1 MTNRP
6 RHPKPDANQAD
17 MVRDLR
23 ASGYTVIDVSTLGG
37 DALDLFV
44 GGFHF
49 HRCLPAWLSVEV
61 KTADGELTDAE
72 REYIYSHPELD
83 ILVARC
89 AEDVLRWFGAI

>member
-17 MVRDLR
+17 MIRDLR

-44 GGFHF
+44 GGYHHIHPGPF
-49 HRCLPAWLSVEV
+49 WVQVEV
-61 KTADGELTDAE
+61 KTADGELTDDE